1 MKKTLKKGFK
11 IDKAKLAK
19 QGYNTDKIIYT
30 EQRLAPNDLEK
41 EDFKIG
47 DIVYSVKTG
56 TRKLRIL
63 GSVTSFAHTYFYKV
77 TPDFRLSD
85 SEVEVIEIPA
95 SRLFSEKN
103 KDKMLFALAQDQ
115 EEVILKIGEGFLKL
129 NDKVE
134 QQNKQHVIF
143 SALIATFLV
152 LIAVLSYSA

>member
-1 MKKTLKKGFK
+1 MKKQNKKIK
-11 IDKAKLAK
+11 KETKASLPPF
-19 QGYNTDKIIYT
+19 TIHV
-30 EQRLAPNDLEK
+30 EQRLAPSDIESAESK

-56 TRKLRIL
+56 TKKLKIL
-63 GSVTSFAHTYFYKV
+63 GSTRSFHYSKLYKV
-77 TPDFRLSD
+77 TPDTNLAN
-85 SEVEVIEIPA
+85 SEVEIIEIPEDA
-95 SRLFSEKN
+95 LFSEKN
-103 KDKMLFALAQDQ
+103 KEKMLFALAQDQ